1 MSNKAK
7 ILIIVAIVVALVV
20 GIVIG
25 KATTTQN
32 TDSLMRLEKIQ
43 IEVVELKKVINVYKN
58 TISDIMDIINSE
70 VPVVE

>member
-32 TDSLMRLEKIQ
+32 TDSLTRLEKIQ